1 MADSTSFFTD
11 GAAYERLMG
20 RWSRA
25 VGEVYLDWLSL
36 PDGLRWLDVGCGT
49 GAFTELVLDRC
60 APSEISA
67 IDPSEDQV
75 AYAKSR
81 TAAGRVDFRIGDA
94 QSLPFAD
101 DEFDVATM
109 ALAINF
115 IPDSAKA
122 VAEMKRVVRAG
133 GTVATYIWDMTGK
146 GYTQQPLLDA
156 LEELDI
162 ELPKVRPEI
171 TRRDVLNELFSTAG
185 LDDVSVRS
193 IDIQLTFENFEDFW
207 ASNTGF
213 ANPYVQLISDLPAA
227 DLELFKASL
236 QDKLPADG
244 SGRIAH
250 PARANAVKG
259 RVPM

>member
-1 MADSTSFFTD
+1 MANSESFFND

-25 VGEVYLDWLSL
+25 VGDVYLDWLLL
-36 PDGLRWLDVGCGT
+36 PEGLHWLDVGCGT

-67 IDPSEDQV
+67 VDPSEDQV

-115 IPDSAKA
+115 VPDGAKA

-146 GYTQQPLLDA
+146 GFTQQPLLDG
-156 LEELDI
+156 LEDMGI
-162 ELPKVRPEI
+162 EPPQFRPEI

-193 IDIQLTFENFEDFW
+193 IDIQLTFEDFEDFW

-213 ANPYVQLISDLPAA
+213 ANPIVQLVLDLPAA
-227 DLELFKASL
+227 DLELFKVSL
-236 QDKLPADG
+236 KDKLPTD
-244 SGRIAH
+244 SNGRIAH